1 MVSRTQKKEAIEIF
15 KLHLSERKSCK
26 LLQFDR
32 SVFRRKKYKNEES
45 IQKEIKD
52 IAYRRRRWG
61 YRQICREMRKRII
74 INPKKVYRIYTEL
87 GLKCRVKPRK
97 KRLSMPIV
105 PLQIPSSSGKVWSMD
120 FVQDS
125 FYSGKRFRILNIIDV
140 FSREC
145 VSSEAELSITAERV
159 IMILDKLKANRNLPE
174 QIVVD
179 NGPEFTS
186 KKFLKWAAENKVEI
200 RFINK
205 GRPMEN
211 GFVESF
217 NGKFRNECLN
227 ENWFKDL
234 KEAKQIITEWKE
246 HYNTSRPHSSLGGM
260 SPLEYLKKVA

>member
-1 MVSRTQKKEAIEIF
+1 
-15 KLHLSERKSCK
+15 
-26 LLQFDR
+26 
-32 SVFRRKKYKNEES
+32 
-45 IQKEIKD
+45 
-52 IAYRRRRWG
+52 
-61 YRQICREMRKRII
+61 MRKRII